1 MSGRAL
7 QALALGD
14 EQQWHVTCPSTG
26 ITIFFC
32 HKLPLMQCTGTNKA
46 TAMPVLL

>member
-14 EQQWHVTCPSTG
+14 EQQWHDNTRPST
-26 ITIFFC
+26 IYFC
-32 HKLPLMQCTGTNKA
+32 HKLPLMQCRGTNKA
-46 TAMPVLL
+46 TAMPALL